1 LTNCY
6 QLSKMDKVSFFYKE
20 EKHLVM
26 PHTRWP
32 LSSFMWAESIHSCF
46 SSSENYLALCLNIFL
61 LRDQFLYLFK
71 LWKMN
76 VLWLC
81 NMKYIYIYIYI
92 WKHKKDSRWRK
103 VMIINAFEL
112 CLAGMSF
119 QMMVQLSQM
128 ILHHRLFR
136 HILISALSLW

>member
-1 LTNCY
+1 MEKYPYILEVLFSSSCQQIMTCSDSKMNWSLGKDITQGQGALYYYIFIFGSLIFCSALTNCY

-61 LRDQFLYLFK
+61 LRDQFLYECK
-71 LWKMN
+71 LWKM
-76 VLWLC
+76 
-81 NMKYIYIYIYI
+81 K
-92 WKHKKDSRWRK
+92 
-103 VMIINAFEL
+103 A
-112 CLAGMSF
+112 
-119 QMMVQLSQM
+119 
-128 ILHHRLFR
+128 
-136 HILISALSLW
+136 